1 MKNRDQYEQGLFPDP
16 EADETG
22 PYDAAPA
29 EADLWFLPGPDTEE
43 DADPLAPP
51 LPRAP
56 RTSLVDLA
64 AWRAAE
70 AALAGA
76 RPQEHNAF
84 KVPLA
89 KQTLIRALLET
100 QRMEI

>member
-1 MKNRDQYEQGLFPDP
+1 VPWRATE
-16 EADETG
+16 
-22 PYDAAPA
+22 A
-29 EADLWFLPGPDTEE
+29 EAVLRGKRLDEASAT
-43 DADPLAPP
+43 A
-51 LPRAP
+51 
-56 RTSLVDLA
+56 
-64 AWRAAE
+64 AAE

-76 RPQEHNAF
+76 KPQEHNAF